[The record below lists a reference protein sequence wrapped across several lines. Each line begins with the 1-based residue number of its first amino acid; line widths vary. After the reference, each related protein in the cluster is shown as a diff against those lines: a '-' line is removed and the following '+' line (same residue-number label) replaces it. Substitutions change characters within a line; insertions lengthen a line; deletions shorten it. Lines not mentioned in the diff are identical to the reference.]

1 MTYQAGPLDQEQH
14 TEQQLRNTRLR
25 GEGAEASAKGPGN
38 EVLGRFNSELRWPKP
53 SQAAIAAAVEAMQ
66 RVGLEAD
73 SENMVN
79 TTVKPTEASN
89 RVCAGCGAQ
98 NRDANRFCGLCG
110 APLLDKKPTTAATA
124 EPARVEQAAPSSA
137 ASNGDH
143 HYYHH
148 YHHHFFATATES
160 GYPES
165 NFPTRV
171 SAPDRAA
178 KELIPNR
185 APLNAPAISRAEA
198 AVRKQTQALALA
210 CNSKQLDDL
219 VDVYAPDALVLRPNT
234 PPVRGSAAIREHF
247 FGLLESGLGEV
258 ELDPL
263 RVEIVGEMAYE
274 AGRCKMLVPFAIG
287 KRREER
293 GKYLMVYNRRSSGEW
308 KIMVDCWSNDLS
320 LSVVSEP
327 EPVKNALP
335 PRPGMPRKSA

>member
-1 MTYQAGPLDQEQH
+1 MAYQVGPLDPEQH
-14 TEQQLRNTRLR
+14 TEQQLRNARLR
-25 GEGAEASAKGPGN
+25 GAGAEASAKGQAN
-38 EVLGRFNSELRWPKP
+38 ESLGRGNSELRWPKP

-79 TTVKPTEASN
+79 TTVKPEASN

-98 NRDANRFCGLCG
+98 NREANKFCGLCG
-110 APLLDKKPTTAATA
+110 APLLEKKPIPSAAA
-124 EPARVEQAAPSSA
+124 EPARVEQIAPSSA

-165 NFPTRV
+165 NFAPRV
-171 SAPDRAA
+171 PAPDHAA
-178 KELIPNR
+178 KELIQNR

-198 AVRKQTQALALA
+198 AVRKQSQALALA

-219 VDVYAPDALVLRPNT
+219 VDVYAPDALLLRSNT
-234 PPVRGSAAIREHF
+234 PPLRGSAAIREHF

-258 ELDPL
+258 ELEPL

-274 AGRCKMLVPFAIG
+274 AGRCQMLVPFALG

-293 GKYLMVYNRRSSGEW
+293 GKYLMLYNRRSTGEW
-308 KIMVDCWSNDLS
+308 KIMVDCWSSDLN

-327 EPVKNALP
+327 EPAKTVLP
-335 PRPGMPRKSA
+335 PRPGIPRKSA